1 MVMIEINIGK
11 QFSDD
16 PSGRYYTDG
25 KGSGEEFREEV
36 LIPSL
41 NEAKEGSK
49 KILIILDDE
58 VEGYGSSFLVEAF
71 AGVVK
76 FGHMKAS
83 DLIEL
88 LEFSYDDADFEFY
101 KNRTLQYVNEA
112 KFGSEVY
119 QSTKEE

>member
-1 MVMIEINIGK
+1 MIEINVGK
-11 QFSDD
+11 QSSED

-36 LIPSL
+36 LIPAL
-41 NEAKEGSK
+41 NNAKTTSK

-76 FGHMKAS
+76 YGHMTA
-83 DLIEL
+83 DELIKL
-88 LEFSYDDADFEFY
+88 LEFRYDDPDFEFY
-101 KNRTLQYVNEA
+101 KNRTLQYINEA
-112 KFGSEVY
+112 SFNSEIY
-119 QSTKEE
+119 NSTKKE